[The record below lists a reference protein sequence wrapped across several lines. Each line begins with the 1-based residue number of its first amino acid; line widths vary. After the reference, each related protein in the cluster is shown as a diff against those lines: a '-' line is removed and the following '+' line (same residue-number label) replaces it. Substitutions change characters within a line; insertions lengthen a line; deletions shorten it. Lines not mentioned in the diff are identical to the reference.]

1 MGLKKNTEKSFDDGT
16 VPLPQPPFL
25 LLLPRT
31 LLFSISNLINVEKSF
46 LSFLHNHH
54 HLLETFRF
62 LFVST
67 YLFFIR
73 FVPSFFLQSSK
84 YDHAVKITK
93 LPYRYLYD
101 TRAPQ
106 NDTSIG
112 RMLSQLLSILNDI
125 PVSSRKY
132 ELVRCL
138 AERIIKDNHDEGV
151 HALREVN
158 RVALSAAFERALGQ
172 LEKEAVERVEGERVE
187 GDCYYYLRRVVG
199 KVVGGWRMGGGG
211 EGRLSGVQAEKL
223 AAELV
228 WVAGKLAECGCAE
241 EASRRW
247 AAASNLGCLA
257 LTADPRLQT
266 SLLKLSAFLFKEAKD
281 MGLYEV
287 QESKMKEHMQV
298 KFRML
303 QSWLP
308 LLCRASN
315 GTDVP
320 ALSIGER
327 AELERVLEDIIERLE
342 QEEQE
347 QVLSLWLHHFTL
359 SPSSDWP
366 NLHACFTRWCTA
378 SRKQLI

>member
-1 MGLKKNTEKSFDDGT
+1 MVQKNNQKSFDT
-16 VPLPQPPFL
+16 TAPLPEPPL
-25 LLLPRT
+25 LLLRNVIS
-31 LLFSISNLINVEKSF
+31 SILNLINLEKSF

-54 HLLETFRF
+54 NLLETFRF
-62 LFVST
+62 IFIT
-67 YLFFIR
+67 IYLFFIR
-73 FVPSFFLQSSK
+73 FVPSFFLRSLYR
-84 YDHAVKITK
+84 YDTVKATK
-93 LPYRYLYD
+93 PYKYLYD

-106 NDTSIG
+106 NDTGVG
-112 RMLSQLLSILNDI
+112 RMLSQLLTILNDV

-132 ELVRCL
+132 ELVRSS
-138 AERIIKDNHDEGV
+138 AERIIRDNHEEGV

-158 RVALSAAFERALGQ
+158 RVVLSAAFARALGQ
-172 LEKEAVERVEGERVE
+172 LEKEAMERVEGERVE
-187 GDCYYYLRRVVG
+187 GDYQYYLRRVVRA
-199 KVVGGWRMGGGG
+199 VGWRGRGG
-211 EGRLSGVQAEKL
+211 EGRLSGVEAEKL
-223 AAELV
+223 AAELM
-228 WVAGKLAECGCAE
+228 WVAEKLAECGCGE

-247 AAASNLGCLA
+247 AGAGNLGCIA

-281 MGLYEV
+281 MGLYEIE
-287 QESKMKEHMQV
+287 ESKKKEYMQV
-298 KFRML
+298 KLKML

-320 ALSIGER
+320 ALSIRER
-327 AELERVLEDIIERLE
+327 AELEKVLEDIIERLE
-342 QEEQE
+342 QDEQE

-366 NLHACFTRWCTA
+366 NLHACFARWCTA

>member
-1 MGLKKNTEKSFDDGT
+1 MGQKNTEKSFNDT
-16 VPLPQPPFL
+16 VPLPDPPLFL
-25 LLLPRT
+25 ILRNLIS
-31 LLFSISNLINVEKSF
+31 SILNLINLEKSF

-54 HLLETFRF
+54 NLLETFRF
-62 LFVST
+62 IFIT
-67 YLFFIR
+67 IYLFFIR
-73 FVPSFFLQSSK
+73 FVPSFFLRSSYR
-84 YDHAVKITK
+84 YDAVKATK
-93 LPYRYLYD
+93 PHKYLYD

-112 RMLSQLLSILNDI
+112 RMLSQLLTILNDV

-132 ELVRCL
+132 ELVRSL
-138 AERIIKDNHDEGV
+138 AERIIRDNHEEGV

-158 RVALSAAFERALGQ
+158 RVVLSAAFTRALGQ
-172 LEKEAVERVEGERVE
+172 LEKEAMER
-187 GDCYYYLRRVVG
+187 
-199 KVVGGWRMGGGG
+199 
-211 EGRLSGVQAEKL
+211 
-223 AAELV
+223 
-228 WVAGKLAECGCAE
+228 

-247 AAASNLGCLA
+247 ADAWNLGCLS

-281 MGLYEV
+281 MGLYEIE
-287 QESKMKEHMQV
+287 ESKKKEHMQV
-298 KFRML
+298 KFKML

-327 AELERVLEDIIERLE
+327 AELEKVLEDIIERLE

-366 NLHACFTRWCTA
+366 NLHACFARWCTA